1 MSMCKALRN
10 SPSNDKPSREVVAA
24 LTIGIFPTPKQ
35 TQFLKVRLI
44 FKYKGNLLSKIF
56 PLPNSFN
63 DGEFDTQGSII
74 NMFP

>member
-1 MSMCKALRN
+1 MCKALRN
-10 SPSNDKPSREVVAA
+10 SPSDDKPSREVVAA

-56 PLPNSFN
+56 PLSNSFN

>member
-35 TQFLKVRLI
+35 TQFLKVR
-44 FKYKGNLLSKIF
+44 
-56 PLPNSFN
+56 
-63 DGEFDTQGSII
+63 
-74 NMFP
+74 

>member
-1 MSMCKALRN
+1 MCKALRN

>member
-1 MSMCKALRN
+1 M
-10 SPSNDKPSREVVAA
+10 AA

-44 FKYKGNLLSKIF
+44 FKYKGNLLSTIF

-74 NMFP
+74 NILP